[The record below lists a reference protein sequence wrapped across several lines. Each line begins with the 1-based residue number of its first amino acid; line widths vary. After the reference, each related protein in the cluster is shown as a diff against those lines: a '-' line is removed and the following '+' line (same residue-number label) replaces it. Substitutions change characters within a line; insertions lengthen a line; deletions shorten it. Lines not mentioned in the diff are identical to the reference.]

1 MLLDSMPTVAL
12 DYDVDN
18 NTGIGASI
26 ITGGNATIQ
35 SPHHHHHAQSQ
46 SQPPS
51 IADDSMKMMNMMMMT
66 SSSPLAETISAG
78 HNLDIITNYVDSFL
92 QADSFFPQLNE
103 LLKVSPGNL

>member
-35 SPHHHHHAQSQ
+35 SPHHHHHPQ
-46 SQPPS
+46 SQPPP
-51 IADDSMKMMNMMMMT
+51 IADDSMKNMMMMT